1 MQLNTRPTLPTESG
15 ELSARRAST
24 AVGRRAS
31 VYNPDRDT
39 GACKLREEIL
49 TVLIKKRERHQVTQT
64 LHPTTYSVK
73 CH

>member
-31 VYNPDRDT
+31 GYNPDRDT
-39 GACKLREEIL
+39 GACRLREEIL
-49 TVLIKKRERHQVTQT
+49 TVLIKK
-64 LHPTTYSVK
+64 
-73 CH
+73 